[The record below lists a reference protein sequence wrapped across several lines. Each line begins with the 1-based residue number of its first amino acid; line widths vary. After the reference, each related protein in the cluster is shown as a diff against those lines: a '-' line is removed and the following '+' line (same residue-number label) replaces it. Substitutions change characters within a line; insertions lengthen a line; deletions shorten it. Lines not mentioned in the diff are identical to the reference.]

1 MILSHALRAASV
13 KPTITY
19 NATANSGVDLT
30 TYTFTGVG
38 IGTAATNRLVYI
50 AVTFTAAA
58 ARRISSATIG
68 GISATIVDFAAQGNG
83 TFFIY
88 ANVPT
93 GTTATVAIT
102 FDAVCLRCLIGSYSI
117 FDLKSTTPLTTA
129 FATTWSSGSI
139 SASVNV
145 PADGIIIAGVN
156 NSTNT
161 NAISW
166 TNVTSRYSAVL
177 DAAFISAGAST
188 QVTTGGSVTVTAT
201 ATSAASG
208 RIGVYVWR

>member
-13 KPTITY
+13 KPSITY
-19 NATANSGVDLT
+19 NGTANNGTDLT
-30 TYTFTGVG
+30 TYTFTGVS
-38 IGTAATNRLVYI
+38 IGTAATNRLVYV
-50 AVTFTAAA
+50 AVTFVAAN

-102 FDAVCLRCLIGSYSI
+102 FDAVCIRCLIGSYSM
-117 FDLKSTTPLTTA
+117 FNLKSLVPIATA
-129 FATTWSSGSI
+129 FATTWSAGSI
-139 SASVNV
+139 SASVNA
-145 PADGIIIAGVN
+145 PADGIVIAGVN
-156 NSTNT
+156 NSTNS
-161 NAISW
+161 NAVSW

-177 DAAFISAGAST
+177 DGAFLSAGAST

-201 ATSAASG
+201 ATSAATG
-208 RIGVYVWR
+208 RFAVYVWR